1 MAKRLSIKESY
12 QKYKD
17 EYGKAEKLAKSEGYG
32 MYDAMYTFEQY
43 ELIYE
48 AIKRDF
54 PESKKNPIRAIVNR
68 QRYRYSSKQAYDIA
82 IETFKK
88 GGDALTKNKIRML
101 RYDENITTKE
111 FFDDIKETYRILRSE
126 GLDREGASEKIHDL
140 YFPDSE

>member
-1 MAKRLSIKESY
+1 MPKILSIKESY
-12 QKYKD
+12 QKYVN
-17 EYGKAEKLAKSEGYG
+17 EYEKAEKLSKAEGYG

-43 ELIYE
+43 ELISE
-48 AIKRDF
+48 ALKRDF
-54 PESKKNPIRAIVNR
+54 PESRKNPIRAIINR
-68 QRYRYSSKQAYDIA
+68 QRYRYSGKQAYDIA

-111 FFDDIKETYRILRSE
+111 FFDEIKETYRKLRSE

>member
-12 QKYKD
+12 QKYKN
-17 EYGKAEKLAKSEGYG
+17 EYEKAEKLSKAEGYE

-43 ELIYE
+43 ELISE

-54 PESKKNPIRAIVNR
+54 PESRKNPIRAIVNR

-82 IETFKK
+82 IEKFKK

-111 FFDDIKETYRILRSE
+111 FFDEIKETYRKLRSE